1 MRWLAQNNKKDEAK
15 DMLLYIAQQNKRKL
29 SLEQINEIDIILDE
43 VAADQA
49 GKETRKLSPLHMFRK
64 GYIFTTGIL
73 IVGWICTNLGYYRY
87 HNGQMT
93 PSQNLKCSSFSERLR
108 YVYLTTFAPVGRLGS
123 YFSVIS
129 SSSHIN
135 HIIVKCLSATC

>member
-93 PSQNLKCSSFSERLR
+93 PSQNLKMFLFFGE
-108 YVYLTTFAPVGRLGS
+108 VA
-123 YFSVIS
+123 
-129 SSSHIN
+129 
-135 HIIVKCLSATC
+135 LSAFEYICV